1 MLETPFVGRKK
12 EFKDLNLLISK
23 KSASLVVVRGRRRI
37 GKSRLIEEFAK
48 GKKFLQFS
56 GISPT
61 DHVTAQAQRD
71 VFAQQ
76 LGQQLG
82 LPGLQAADWAD
93 LFTLLAS
100 QIREGRVIILFDEI
114 SWMGSKDP
122 TFIGKLKNAWDMEFK
137 KNSELILVLCGSV
150 STWIERNIIRS
161 TAFFGRI
168 SLYLTLEELPL
179 SDCNGLL
186 EVQGFRGSEYEKF
199 KLLSVIGGIPWY
211 LEQIKPK
218 LNADE
223 NIKNLCFKKD
233 GILVNEFDL
242 IFHDLFTRRS
252 EIYKKIIEVLTKGPL
267 EFNKIHENLN
277 YPKSGVLSEY
287 LADLI
292 SAGFISRDFT
302 WHLKTGK
309 DSRLSH
315 FRLSDNYLR
324 FYLKYVSHNRSKISR
339 DEFNEISMS
348 SLPGWDTIMGL
359 QFENLVLKNRNLIK
373 NILDVKPEDLVAD
386 NPFFQRKT
394 STQQGCQVDYLIQTR
409 FNVLFVCEVKFSKR
423 EIKSDIIPEM
433 KEKLNRLNIL
443 KGFAS
448 CPVLIHVN
456 GVEDAVVESNYFTHI
471 IDFSQ
476 LLH

>member
-12 EFKDLNLLISK
+12 ELKDLNLLISK

-48 GKKFLQFS
+48 DKKFLRFS
-56 GISPT
+56 GIPPT

-76 LGQQLG
+76 LGKQLG

-100 QIREGRVIILFDEI
+100 QVREGRVIILFDEI
-114 SWMGSKDP
+114 SWMGFKDP

-150 STWIERNIIRS
+150 STWIEQNIIRS

-179 SDCNGLL
+179 SDCNRLL
-186 EVQGFRGSEYEKF
+186 EVQGFRGSVYEKF
-199 KLLSVIGGIPWY
+199 KLLSVTGGTPWY
-211 LEQIKPK
+211 LEQIKSK

-223 NIKNLCFKKD
+223 NIKNLCFRKD

-252 EIYKKIIEVLTKGPL
+252 EIYKKIIEALAKGTL

-287 LADLI
+287 LADLM

-339 DEFNEISMS
+339 DEFN
-348 SLPGWDTIMGL
+348 
-359 QFENLVLKNRNLIK
+359 
-373 NILDVKPEDLVAD
+373 
-386 NPFFQRKT
+386 
-394 STQQGCQVDYLIQTR
+394 
-409 FNVLFVCEVKFSKR
+409 
-423 EIKSDIIPEM
+423 DIIY
-433 KEKLNRLNIL
+433 IQ
-443 KGFAS
+443 
-448 CPVLIHVN
+448 
-456 GVEDAVVESNYFTHI
+456 FTWVGYDYGLTI
-471 IDFSQ
+471 
-476 LLH
+476 

>member
-1 MLETPFVGRKK
+1 M
-12 EFKDLNLLISK
+12 
-23 KSASLVVVRGRRRI
+23 
-37 GKSRLIEEFAK
+37 
-48 GKKFLQFS
+48 
-56 GISPT
+56 
-61 DHVTAQAQRD
+61 
-71 VFAQQ
+71 
-76 LGQQLG
+76 
-82 LPGLQAADWAD
+82 
-93 LFTLLAS
+93 
-100 QIREGRVIILFDEI
+100 
-114 SWMGSKDP
+114 
-122 TFIGKLKNAWDMEFK
+122 
-137 KNSELILVLCGSV
+137 
-150 STWIERNIIRS
+150 
-161 TAFFGRI
+161 
-168 SLYLTLEELPL
+168 TLEELPL

-242 IFHDLFTRRS
+242 IFHNLFTRRS
-252 EIYKKIIEVLTKGPL
+252 EIYKKIIEVLAKGPL

-309 DSRLSH
+309 DSLLSH

-348 SLPGWDTIMGL
+348 SLSGWDTIMGL

-373 NILDVKPEDLVAD
+373 NILDVKPEDLVAN

-394 STQQGCQVDYLIQTR
+394 SIQQGCQIDYLIQTR
-409 FNVLFVCEVKFSKR
+409 FNVLFVRLNFLN
-423 EIKSDIIPEM
+423 
-433 KEKLNRLNIL
+433 EKL
-443 KGFAS
+443 
-448 CPVLIHVN
+448 
-456 GVEDAVVESNYFTHI
+456 
-471 IDFSQ
+471 SQ
-476 LLH
+476 ISFQR